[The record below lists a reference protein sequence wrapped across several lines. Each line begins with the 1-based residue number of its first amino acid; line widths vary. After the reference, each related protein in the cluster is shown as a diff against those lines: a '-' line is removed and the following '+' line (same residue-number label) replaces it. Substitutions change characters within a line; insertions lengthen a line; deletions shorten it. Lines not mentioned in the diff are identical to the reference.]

1 MNYYPIFLRVAGR
14 PCLVIGGGSVAE
26 QKVESLLTA
35 GARVTVIS
43 PRLTAHLQTLAA
55 TGRMTHVPRVY
66 GEGDLAGF
74 LLVCAATDD
83 SAVQARIAAEAETA
97 GVLLNVVDRPQL
109 CDFITPAV
117 LERGDLVIAT
127 STNGASPAMAKR
139 IRRELEESFG
149 HEYELALKLL
159 RRVRESQL
167 AGTRTADERQRIF
180 NALVDSPLL
189 DYLRE
194 GRSRDIDALLAS
206 TVGAGASLASL
217 GIALPATPRGHH

>member
-14 PCLVIGGGSVAE
+14 PCLVIGGGTVAE

-43 PRLTAHLQTLAA
+43 PRLTARLQTLAA
-55 TGRMTHVPRVY
+55 TGRMTHVPRRY
-66 GEGDLAGF
+66 TNGDLAGF
-74 LLVCAATDD
+74 LLACAATDD
-83 SAVQARIAAEAETA
+83 SAVQAQIAAEAETA

-109 CDFITPAV
+109 CHFITPSV
-117 LERGDLVIAT
+117 LNRGDLMIAA

-139 IRRELEESFG
+139 IRRQLEESFG
-149 HEYELALKLL
+149 PEYALALKLL
-159 RRVRESQL
+159 RRVRESLL
-167 AGTRTADERQRIF
+167 ASTCTGSERQRIF

-194 GRSRDIDALLAS
+194 GRSRDLDALLAS
-206 TVGAGASLASL
+206 TIGAGTSLTSL
-217 GIALPATPRGHH
+217 GIKLPPTP